1 METKVRKFLFIA
13 DFLFIAAFLG
23 GLLIDTLRL
32 RSVHRI
38 NTLAHWFIDY
48 LVFVQNMI
56 SKVRNW
62 G

>member
-1 METKVRKFLFIA
+1 LWQIFL
-13 DFLFIAAFLG
+13 LIAAFLG

-48 LVFVQNMI
+48 LVFV
-56 SKVRNW
+56 
-62 G
+62 